1 MKEKIS
7 AGWTKIKNGVAK
19 HKKAAITGIV
29 IVGTALLGGGILA
42 KKINDGDFELGT
54 EEEEL
59 LAVEGTPIE
68 EITEL
73 TVESED

>member
-7 AGWTKIKNGVAK
+7 AGWTKVKNGVVK
-19 HKKAAITGIV
+19 HKKGIIAGV
-29 IVGTALLGGGILA
+29 AIVGTTLLGGGILA
-42 KKINDGDFELGT
+42 KKFNDGDFELGT

-59 LAVEGTPIE
+59 IAVEGTPIE

-73 TVESED
+73 TVESDD